1 VSPGERLPAHT
12 LLLGRWLLGALRGDA
27 TGFPRG
33 RARVEYGPL
42 HPHPRRIA
50 RYLEVTG
57 GEDLPFL
64 GRGLVPPTYAAVW
77 ETAAALE
84 LLRRA
89 GAPSP
94 HRGLIHLES
103 ERLLLRPL
111 GLDSAPRLTSEIEG
125 VEAHALGRRVTIL
138 TRLVGK
144 GARPCSE
151 SRFVLLLRGP
161 AGRGGAG
168 RPAAEERPAEWITL
182 ARWSLPVASG
192 RRYARASGDY
202 NPVHL
207 WGWSARLLG
216 YPRPILHGF
225 CLEAM
230 VTHALLRAR
239 HGGDPRGLARL
250 AIRFRAPVLLPSK
263 LGLEV
268 LADGGGRFRVRME
281 EDGRVVASG
290 EWAAEGGSASGA
302 EATPQG

>member
-1 VSPGERLPAHT
+1 VSRGERLPAHT
-12 LLLGRWLLGALRGDA
+12 LLLGRWLLRALRGGA
-27 TGFPRG
+27 TAFPRG
-33 RARVEYGPL
+33 RPRVGYGPL
-42 HPHPRRIA
+42 HPDPRRIA
-50 RYLEVTG
+50 RFLEVTG

-64 GRGLVPPTYAAVW
+64 GQGLVPPTYVAVW

-111 GLDSAPRLTSEIEG
+111 RLDAAPRLTSEIEK
-125 VEAHALGRRVTIL
+125 VEPHPRGRRVTIL
-138 TRLVGK
+138 TRVLGR
-144 GARPCSE
+144 GTRASCE

-161 AGRGGAG
+161 AGRSGAA
-168 RPAAEERPAEWITL
+168 RPAAEEGVEEWDTL
-182 ARWSLPVASG
+182 QRWSLPAGSG
-192 RRYARASGDY
+192 RRYARVAGDY

-225 CLEAM
+225 CLEAL
-230 VTHALLRAR
+230 VTHALLRGR

-250 AIRFRAPVLLPSK
+250 AIRFRAPVLLPSV
-263 LGLEV
+263 LRLE
-268 LADGGGRFRVRME
+268 AAARGAGRFRVLEE

-290 EWAAEGGSASGA
+290 GWTGGGRASSAAPV
-302 EATPQG
+302 PQG